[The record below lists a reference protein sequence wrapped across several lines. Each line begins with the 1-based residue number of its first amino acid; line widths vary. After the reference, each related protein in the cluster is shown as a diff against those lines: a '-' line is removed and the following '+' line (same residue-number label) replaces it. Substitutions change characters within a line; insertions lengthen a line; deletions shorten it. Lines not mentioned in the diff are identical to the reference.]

1 MFRLSLASFGLC
13 LLLAGAWA
21 AEAPPRLEDT
31 NPQEALAEVRPITVR
46 AGDLGELLE
55 SAGWVHKGN
64 TGTAVYDVGFRS
76 CPDCVIQRLAAFP
89 TLEAAGIDIRSILY
103 ARPDAA
109 DGKPRSKPGER
120 AMVAELWKT
129 RDYALYE
136 RWYETDPATFYE
148 TETLPPSADDGGER
162 AAWVEKSRA
171 FQASLRDILKAN
183 GLDLYVPA
191 LFWQEN
197 GRWMVYIGYDAN
209 SFDTL
214 VVKRLTGG

>member
-1 MFRLSLASFGLC
+1 MFRLTAASLGLC
-13 LLLAGAWA
+13 ALLSAAAA

-31 NPQEALAEVRPITVR
+31 NPQEALAEVRTITVR
-46 AGDLGELLE
+46 ADELGQLLA

-89 TLEAAGIDIRSILY
+89 ALEAAGIDMRSILY
-103 ARPDAA
+103 ARPDAP

-136 RWYETDPATFYE
+136 RWYETDPTTFYE
-148 TETLPPSADDGGER
+148 TEILPPSADDGGAR

-171 FQASLRDILKAN
+171 FQAQLRDLLKAN

-191 LFWQEN
+191 LFWQED
-197 GRWMVYIGYDAN
+197 GRWMVYIGYNAAT
-209 SFDTL
+209 FDTL

>member
-1 MFRLSLASFGLC
+1 MFRACPALLGLC
-13 LLLAGAWA
+13 LFLSSGAA
-21 AEAPPRLEDT
+21 AEAPPRFEDT
-31 NPQEALAEVRPITVR
+31 NPQEALSEVRPVTIR
-46 AGDLGELLE
+46 ADELGRLLE

-64 TGTAVYDVGFRS
+64 VGTKVYDVGFRS
-76 CPDCVIQRLAAFP
+76 CPDCVIQRLSAFP
-89 TLEAAGIDIRSILY
+89 ALEAAGIDVRSILY
-103 ARPDAA
+103 ARADTP

-162 AAWVEKSRA
+162 AVWVEKSRA
-171 FQASLRDILKAN
+171 FQADLRGILKAN
-183 GLDLYVPA
+183 GLELYVPA

-197 GRWMVYIGYDAN
+197 GQWMVYIGYDART
-209 SFDTL
+209 FDTL